1 MNVPGDSHEDVKVGK
16 EALYDVLTAV
26 HALVRHAPYEQA
38 TDHDDMRPQGDSA
51 PVRIPESKMIVIS
64 AGANTTLTP
73 ATRLH
78 DRQEEPRTRTV
89 SYGLDDLW
97 EYL

>member
-1 MNVPGDSHEDVKVGK
+1 MTCLQPCTPSCDMPHTNRRPTMTTCAPRAM
-16 EALYDVLTAV
+16 ALKT
-26 HALVRHAPYEQA
+26 
-38 TDHDDMRPQGDSA
+38 SA

-64 AGANTTLTP
+64 AGANTTLVP